1 MKNLWKEMILFL
13 TAGIFF
19 MFMSITSQDSARIN
33 SSYLIGVYLGWIG
46 LLVCL
51 TITILL
57 SLNHKYK
64 LDLFE

>member
-1 MKNLWKEMILFL
+1 
-13 TAGIFF
+13 